1 MRKKIPKTITNY
13 QASAKVLQIRETTKI
28 DDLAEMLGMTKK
40 TLYVRM
46 RSGIWKISDRAL
58 IEKL

>member
-1 MRKKIPKTITNY
+1 MKKRIIKTISNE
-13 QASAKVLQIRETTKI
+13 QASAKVLKWRETTRI

-58 IEKL
+58 IEKI

>member
-1 MRKKIPKTITNY
+1 MKKRIIKTISND
-13 QASAKVLQIRETTKI
+13 QASAKVLKIRETTRI
-28 DDLAEMLGMTKK
+28 DDLSEMLGMTKK

-58 IEKL
+58 IEKI